1 MISLLEMKG
10 KMMYNEEKRRGIKNV
25 QACSEA
31 YNKTDGKCQ

>member
-10 KMMYNEEKRRGIKNV
+10 KMMYNEEKSRGIENV

-31 YNKTDGKCQ
+31 YNKAGGEYQ